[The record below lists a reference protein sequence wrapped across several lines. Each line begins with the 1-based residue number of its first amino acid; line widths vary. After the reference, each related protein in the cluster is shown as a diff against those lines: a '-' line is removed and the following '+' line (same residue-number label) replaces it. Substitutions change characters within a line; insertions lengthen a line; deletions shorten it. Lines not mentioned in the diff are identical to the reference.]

1 MNNIKI
7 PNHVGIIL
15 DGNGRWAT
23 EKGLTRT
30 EGHKKGA
37 ENLDSLALHILNTG
51 TKYLS
56 VYAFSTDNFKRPEK
70 EVSFLMNL
78 FIKMFKTK
86 MEKIIKN
93 DIRVVFSGR
102 RDNLREDVLDAMDGI
117 VEKSKNNKKGTLNIC
132 LNYGSQEEIVDGVK
146 KVLKDIMD
154 KKIDIDD
161 LDKELYYKYMYQD
174 LPPIDLMIR
183 TSGEQRLS
191 NFMLYQLTYS
201 ELYFT
206 DTYFPDFD
214 EKEYDKALEA
224 YNNRDR
230 RFGKI
235 KDGSETK

>member
-1 MNNIKI
+1 MSMNQI
-7 PNHVGIIL
+7 PNHVAIIM

>member
-1 MNNIKI
+1 MNKV
-7 PNHVGIIL
+7 PNHVAIIM

-23 EKGLTRT
+23 NRGLVRT
-30 EGHKKGA
+30 EGDRKGA
-37 ENLDSLALHILNTG
+37 YMLEKLAVHILNTG
-51 TKYLS
+51 TKYLT
-56 VYAFSTDNFKRPEK
+56 VYAFSTDNFKRPET

-78 FIKMFKTK
+78 FIKMFKSE
-86 MEKIIKN
+86 MDNIIKN
-93 DIRVVFSGR
+93 DIKVVFSGR
-102 RDNLREDVLDAMDGI
+102 KENLRDDVLEAMEY
-117 VEKSKNNKKGTLNIC
+117 VSNKSKNNKKGILNIC
-132 LNYGSQEEIVDGVK
+132 LNYGSQEEIVDAT
-146 KVLKDIMD
+146 
-154 KKIDIDD
+154 KKIVKDVQDGIINIDDID
-161 LDKELYYKYMYQD
+161 KEMYYEYMYKD

-214 EKEYDKALEA
+214 EKEYDKAIDA

-235 KDGSETK
+235 KDGSENK

>member
-1 MNNIKI
+1 MNKV
-7 PNHVGIIL
+7 PNHVAIIM

-23 EKGLTRT
+23 TKGMVRT

-37 ENLDSLALHILNTG
+37 ETLENLAVHILNNG

-56 VYAFSTDNFKRPEK
+56 VYAFSTDNFKRPET

-86 MEKIIKN
+86 MEKITKN

-102 RDNLREDVLDAMDGI
+102 RENLREDVLDAMDSI
-117 VEKSKNNKKGTLNIC
+117 VEKSKDNKKGTLNIC
-132 LNYGSQEEIVDGVK
+132 LNYGSQEEIIDAT
-146 KVLKDIMD
+146 
-154 KKIDIDD
+154 KKIVKDVQKGILNIDD
-161 LDKELYYKYMYQD
+161 LDKELYYRYMYED

-214 EKEYDKALEA
+214 EREYDKAIDA

-235 KDGSETK
+235 KNGSESK

>member
-1 MNNIKI
+1 MNKV
-7 PNHVGIIL
+7 PNHVAIIM

-23 EKGLTRT
+23 TKGMVRT

-37 ENLDSLALHILNTG
+37 ETLEDLAVYILNTG

-56 VYAFSTDNFKRPEK
+56 VYAFSTDNFKRPET

-102 RDNLREDVLDAMDGI
+102 RENLREDVLDTMDFI
-117 VEKSKNNKKGTLNIC
+117 VEKSKDNKKGTLNIC
-132 LNYGSQEEIVDGVK
+132 LNYGSQEEIIDAT
-146 KVLKDIMD
+146 
-154 KKIDIDD
+154 KKIVKDVQKGILDIDD
-161 LDKELYYKYMYQD
+161 LDKELYYRYMYED

-214 EKEYDKALEA
+214 EKEYDKAIDA

-235 KDGSETK
+235 KNGSES

>member
-1 MNNIKI
+1 MNKV
-7 PNHVGIIL
+7 PNHVAIIM

-23 EKGLTRT
+23 EKGMVRT

-37 ENLDSLALHILNTG
+37 ETLEKLAVHILNSG

-56 VYAFSTDNFKRPEK
+56 VYAFSTDNFKRPET

-93 DIRVVFSGR
+93 DIKVIFSGR
-102 RDNLREDVLDAMDGI
+102 KENLRDDVLNAMDSI
-117 VEKSKNNKKGTLNIC
+117 VEKSKDNKNGTLNIC
-132 LNYGSQEEIVDGVK
+132 LNYGSQEEIVDAT
-146 KVLKDIMD
+146 
-154 KKIDIDD
+154 KKIVKEVENGTLNIND
-161 LDKELYYKYMYQD
+161 LDKELFYKYMYED

-191 NFMLYQLTYS
+191 NFMLYQLSYS

-206 DTYFPDFD
+206 NTYFPDFN
-214 EKEYDKALEA
+214 EKEYDKAIDA
-224 YNNRDR
+224 FNNRDR
-230 RFGKI
+230 RFGKV
-235 KDGSETK
+235 KYGSEKE

>member
-1 MNNIKI
+1 MSMNNT
-7 PNHVGIIL
+7 PNHVAIIM

-23 EKGLTRT
+23 EKGMVRT

-37 ENLDSLALHILNTG
+37 ETLEKLAVHILNSG
-51 TKYLS
+51 TNYLS

-70 EVSFLMNL
+70 EVTFLMNL

-93 DIRVVFSGR
+93 DIKVVFSGR
-102 RDNLREDVLDAMDGI
+102 KENLREDVLEAMNSI
-117 VEKSKNNKKGTLNIC
+117 AEKSKNNKKGTLNIC
-132 LNYGSQEEIVDGVK
+132 LNYGSQEEIVDATK
-146 KVLKDIMD
+146 RIIKDVED
-154 KKIDIDD
+154 GKLNIDN
-161 LDKELYYKYMYQD
+161 LDKELYYKYMYEN

-206 DTYFPDFD
+206 NTYFPDFD
-214 EKEYDKALEA
+214 EKEYDKALA
-224 YNNRDR
+224 AFNNRDR

-235 KDGSETK
+235 EDGSEKE

>member
-1 MNNIKI
+1 MNKV
-7 PNHVGIIL
+7 PNHVAIIM

-23 EKGLTRT
+23 EKGMVRT

-37 ENLDSLALHILNTG
+37 ETLENLAVHILNSG

-56 VYAFSTDNFKRPEK
+56 VYAFSTDNFKRPET

-102 RDNLREDVLDAMDGI
+102 RENLKDDVLEAMDSI
-117 VEKSKNNKKGTLNIC
+117 VEKSKNNKTGTLNIC
-132 LNYGSQEEIVDGVK
+132 LNYGSQEEIVDAT
-146 KVLKDIMD
+146 
-154 KKIDIDD
+154 KKIVMDVQKGNLNLDD
-161 LDKELYYKYMYQD
+161 LDKELYYKYMYEN

-214 EKEYDKALEA
+214 EKEYDKAIDA

-235 KDGSETK
+235 KNGSENK

>member
-1 MNNIKI
+1 MNKV
-7 PNHVGIIL
+7 PNHVAIIM

-23 EKGLTRT
+23 AKGMVRT

-37 ENLDSLALHILNTG
+37 ETLENLAVHILNNG

-56 VYAFSTDNFKRPEK
+56 VYAFSTDNFKRPET

-102 RDNLREDVLDAMDGI
+102 RENLREDVLDAMDSI
-117 VEKSKNNKKGTLNIC
+117 VEKSKDNKKGTLNIC
-132 LNYGSQEEIVDGVK
+132 LNYGSQEEIIDAT
-146 KVLKDIMD
+146 
-154 KKIDIDD
+154 KKIVKDVQNGILNIDD
-161 LDKELYYKYMYQD
+161 LDKELYYRYMYED

-214 EKEYDKALEA
+214 EKEYDKAIDA

-235 KDGSETK
+235 KNGSESK

>member
-1 MNNIKI
+1 MNKV
-7 PNHVGIIL
+7 PNHVAIIM

-23 EKGLTRT
+23 EKGMVRT

-37 ENLDSLALHILNTG
+37 ETLEQLAVHILNSG

-56 VYAFSTDNFKRPEK
+56 VYAFSTDNFKRPET

-102 RDNLREDVLDAMDGI
+102 RINLRDDVLEAMDYI
-117 VEKSKNNKKGTLNIC
+117 MEKSKNNKKGTLNIC
-132 LNYGSQEEIVDGVK
+132 LNYGSQEEIIDATKRIVQDVQNG
-146 KVLKDIMD
+146 
-154 KKIDIDD
+154 KIDIND
-161 LDKELYYKYMYQD
+161 LDKELYYKYMYED

-206 DTYFPDFD
+206 DTFFPDFN
-214 EKEYDKALEA
+214 EKEYDKAIDA
-224 YNNRDR
+224 YNGRDR

-235 KDGSETK
+235 KNGSEEK

>member
-1 MNNIKI
+1 MNKV
-7 PNHVGIIL
+7 PNHVAIIM

-23 EKGLTRT
+23 TKGMVRT

-37 ENLDSLALHILNTG
+37 ETLENLAVHILNNG

-56 VYAFSTDNFKRPEK
+56 VYAFSTDNFKRPET

-86 MEKIIKN
+86 MEKITKN

-102 RDNLREDVLDAMDGI
+102 RENLREDVLDAMDSI
-117 VEKSKNNKKGTLNIC
+117 VEKSKDNKKGTLNIC
-132 LNYGSQEEIVDGVK
+132 LNYGSQEEIIDAT
-146 KVLKDIMD
+146 
-154 KKIDIDD
+154 KKIVKDVQKGILNIDD
-161 LDKELYYKYMYQD
+161 LDKELYYRYMYED

-214 EKEYDKALEA
+214 EKEYDKAIDA

-235 KDGSETK
+235 KNGSESK

>member
-1 MNNIKI
+1 MSKV
-7 PNHVGIIL
+7 PNHVAIIM

-23 EKGLTRT
+23 EEGMVRT

-37 ENLDSLALHILNTG
+37 ETLEKLAVHILNSG

-56 VYAFSTDNFKRPEK
+56 VYAFSTDNFKRPET

-93 DIRVVFSGR
+93 DIKVVFSGR
-102 RDNLREDVLDAMDGI
+102 KDNLRDDVLNAMESI
-117 VEKSKNNKKGTLNIC
+117 QKKSMNNRNGTLNIC
-132 LNYGSQEEIVDGVK
+132 LNYGSQEEIVDAIK
-146 KVLKDIMD
+146 KVVKEVENGTLN
-154 KKIDIDD
+154 IDD
-161 LDKELYYKYMYQD
+161 LDKGLLYKYMYED

-206 DTYFPDFD
+206 DTYFPDFN
-214 EKEYDKALEA
+214 EEEYDKAIDV
-224 YNNRDR
+224 YSNRDR

-235 KDGSETK
+235 KDGSENK

>member
-1 MNNIKI
+1 MNKV
-7 PNHVGIIL
+7 PNHVAIIM
-15 DGNGRWAT
+15 DGNGRWAQ
-23 EKGLTRT
+23 EKGLART

-37 ENLDSLALHILNTG
+37 ETLEDLATHILDSG

-70 EVSFLMNL
+70 EVTFLMNL

-86 MEKIIKN
+86 MEKIIKKN
-93 DIRVVFSGR
+93 IKVVFSGR
-102 RDNLREDVLDAMDGI
+102 KENLKDDILEAMDYI
-117 VEKSKNNKKGTLNIC
+117 TEKSKNNTRGTLNIC
-132 LNYGSQEEIVDGVK
+132 LNYGSQEEIVDAT
-146 KVLKDIMD
+146 
-154 KKIDIDD
+154 KKIVNDINSGILDIDN
-161 LDKELYYKYMYQD
+161 LDKEIYYKYLYQD

-214 EKEYDKALEA
+214 EKKYDKALDV
-224 YNNRDR
+224 YNNRNR

-235 KDGSETK
+235 KDGSENK